1 MAEPD
6 VAPRLLASGR
16 DGDIFEHGPG
26 LVLRRTK
33 SGRSI
38 EREARTIRYV
48 AEHGYPVPVVHEVRA
63 GGSEIVMERVDG
75 PVMMDLMLRR
85 PWLIGRCTRMLAD
98 LHDALHRIP
107 APDWLPDLGG
117 DRLLHLD
124 LHPLNVMLSARG
136 PVVIDWT
143 NAAAG
148 EPLLDVAVTYVL
160 LTCPDMP
167 GPRPLQI
174 AVQPVRRALGR
185 TFVRR
190 YRGPAYDA
198 VLAEA
203 TELKMMDAN
212 LSAGEVARCAALA
225 ERARRE
231 AVRSSP
237 RETERSGRHPV

>member
-1 MAEPD
+1 MAEP
-6 VAPRLLASGR
+6 VGEAKLLASGR

-33 SGRSI
+33 TGRSI

-48 AEHGYPVPVVHEVRA
+48 AAQGYPVPVVHEVRA

-75 PVMMDLMLRR
+75 PVMMDAMLRR
-85 PWLIGRCTRMLAD
+85 PWLIGRYARMLAD

-107 APDWLPDLGG
+107 PPDWVPDLGG

-124 LHPLNVMLSARG
+124 LHPLNVMMSARG

-160 LTCPDMP
+160 LTCPDVP
-167 GPRPLQI
+167 ASRTVQV
-174 AVQPVRRALGR
+174 AAQPVRGWLASS
-185 TFVRR
+185 FVRR
-190 YRGPAYDA
+190 YRGPAFDA
-198 VLAEA
+198 VVARA
-203 TELKMMDAN
+203 AELKMLDAN
-212 LSAGEVARCAALA
+212 LSGSEVAACARLA
-225 ERARRE
+225 ERARRS
-231 AVRSSP
+231 ASA
-237 RETERSGRHPV
+237 TG